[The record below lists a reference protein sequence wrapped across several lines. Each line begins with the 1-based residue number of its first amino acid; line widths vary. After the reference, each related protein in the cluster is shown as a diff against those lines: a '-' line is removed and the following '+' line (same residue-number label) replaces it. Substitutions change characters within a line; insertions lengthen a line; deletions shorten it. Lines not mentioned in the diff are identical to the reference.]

1 MRNAVKAT
9 VDAYDG
15 TVTLY
20 AWDESDPMLQA
31 WRAAFPGTVEDR
43 SDIPD
48 ELLAHMRYPEDL
60 FKVQRFQLA
69 SYHVTDAADFYE
81 RNDQWSVPSDPDQH
95 SSLQP
100 PYRLTVTTPSGGDQ
114 PVYSLTSVFVPTN
127 RSNLASFLSVDSE
140 ADKEGYGT
148 LRILRLGSTEQIS
161 GPGQI
166 ANQIGADTGV
176 KDALLP
182 YRQGDSKVLPGNLLT
197 LPVDGGLLYVQ
208 PIYVQRSGGEGNYPV
223 LQFVAVSLGKEA
235 VGIGTTFD
243 AAVFDLLGLEP
254 GTQPDEPDTSNPD
267 DKPDGNGDNPGA
279 GSISSQVRQLLRQ
292 ASSEFTLADEALRQG
307 DLAAYADH
315 TGKAQDYVQQA
326 LDLANKPATKPSKT
340 G

>member
-1 MRNAVKAT
+1 
-9 VDAYDG
+9 
-15 TVTLY
+15 
-20 AWDESDPMLQA
+20 
-31 WRAAFPGTVEDR
+31 
-43 SDIPD
+43 
-48 ELLAHMRYPEDL
+48 MRYPEDL
-60 FKVQRFQLA
+60 FKVQRYQLA
-69 SYHVTDAADFYE
+69 RTTSPTRPTSTRATTSG
-81 RNDQWSVPSDPDQH
+81 RSPSDPDQH

-114 PVYSLTSVFVPTN
+114 PVFSLTSVFVPTN
-127 RSNLASFLSVDSE
+127 RSNLASFVSVDSE

-254 GTQPDEPDTSNPD
+254 GTQPDEPDTGNPD
-267 DKPDGNGDNPGA
+267 DNGDGNGDNPGTGTVA
-279 GSISSQVRQLLRQ
+279 AQVRQLLRQ
-292 ASSEFTLADEALRQG
+292 ASNEFTLADEALRQG